1 MNINLTILGQII
13 SLAVFVWFCM
23 KYVWPFIIK
32 ALNDREARIADG
44 LAAAE
49 KGVLE
54 LQQAEE
60 RVREMLEQGKQQAQ
74 EYITQAQK
82 RADEV
87 VEQAK
92 DAASH
97 EGQRILDEARAQIT
111 QEIQQA
117 RDALRAE
124 VSTLALTGAEQ
135 ILMREV
141 DAPRHKEY
149 LDRLSA
155 QL

>member
-1 MNINLTILGQII
+1 MNINLTILGQAI
-13 SLAVFVWFCM
+13 SLAIFVWFCM

-32 ALNDREARIADG
+32 ALNEREARIADG

-54 LQQAEE
+54 LQQAEA

-74 EYITQAQK
+74 EYIAQAQK
-82 RADEV
+82 RAAEV
-87 VEQAK
+87 VDEAK
-92 DAASH
+92 DAATQ
-97 EGQRILDEARAQIT
+97 EGQRILSEARTQIS

-117 RDALRAE
+117 RESLRSE
-124 VSTLALTGAEQ
+124 VSALAVAGAEK

-141 DAPRHKEY
+141 DAPRHKEF
-149 LDRLSA
+149 LERLSA